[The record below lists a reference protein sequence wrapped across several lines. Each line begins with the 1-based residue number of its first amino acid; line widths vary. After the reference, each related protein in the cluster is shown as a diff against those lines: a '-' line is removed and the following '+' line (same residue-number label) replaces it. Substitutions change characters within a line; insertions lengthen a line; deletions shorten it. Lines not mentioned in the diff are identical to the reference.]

1 MPGDRI
7 PAVPKL
13 INIVKTPC
21 QQRSRDSLERI
32 LKAAETLISS
42 KGHEA
47 LTIAEVVRRSHTSV
61 GTVYARFPDKV
72 ALLHAVHER
81 VILRDL
87 EEFREHLADVHWDAL
102 SLDETVMQLAAIK
115 RAQAKGM
122 ERLYEAF
129 VVHGAT
135 DPVLR
140 AEGYRV
146 KGLNEDLEVGILMS
160 HADEIGHDDPE
171 EAIRI
176 ASRIW
181 QAAREEMV
189 QRSKSGIPGPGGVP
203 QDILMEKLDLVIIA
217 YLKNASRNCLADG
230 NLP

>member
-1 MPGDRI
+1 M
-7 PAVPKL
+7 
-13 INIVKTPC
+13 VKTPC

-32 LKAAETLISS
+32 LKAAEALISS

-87 EEFREHLADVHWDAL
+87 EEFREHLARVRWEIL
-102 SLDETVMQLAAIK
+102 SLEEAVVQLATIK
-115 RAQAKGM
+115 RFQAKGM

-146 KGLNEDLEVGILMS
+146 KGLNEDLDVEILMS
-160 HADEIGHDDPE
+160 HSDAIGHVDPE

-176 ASRIW
+176 ASRVW

-189 QRSKSGIPGPGGVP
+189 QRSKSGVPGPGGVP
-203 QDILMEKLDLVIIA
+203 QDILMEKLDQVIVA
-217 YLKNASRNCLADG
+217 YLRNSGRNCAAG
-230 NLP
+230 GTLP

>member
-1 MPGDRI
+1 M
-7 PAVPKL
+7 PAVIKSV
-13 INIVKTPC
+13 NMVKTPR

-32 LKAAETLISS
+32 LKAAETIIGS
-42 KGHEA
+42 KGHEF
-47 LTIAEVVRRSHTSV
+47 LTIAEVVRRSDTSV
-61 GTVYARFPDKV
+61 GTVYARFPDKE

-81 VILRDL
+81 VIMRDL
-87 EEFREHLADVHWDAL
+87 EDFREQVAAIDWKSL
-102 SLDETVMQLAAIK
+102 SLQEAIVRLAAIK
-115 RAQAKGM
+115 RAKAKGM

-146 KGLNEDLEVGILMS
+146 KGLNEDLEVEILMG
-160 HADEIGHDDPE
+160 HAEEIGHEDPQ

-189 QRSKSGIPGPGGVP
+189 QRSKSGVPGPGGVP
-203 QDILMEKLDLVIIA
+203 QDILMDKLDQVIIA
-217 YLKNASRNCLADG
+217 YLKNMSRICEENG
-230 NLP
+230 SLP

>member
-1 MPGDRI
+1 M
-7 PAVPKL
+7 
-13 INIVKTPC
+13 VKTPC

-32 LKAAETLISS
+32 LKAAEALISS

-87 EEFREHLADVHWDAL
+87 EEFREHLARVRWESL
-102 SLDETVMQLAAIK
+102 SLEEAVVQLATIK
-115 RAQAKGM
+115 RFQAKGM

-146 KGLNEDLEVGILMS
+146 KGLNEDLDVEILMS
-160 HADEIGHDDPE
+160 HSEAIGHVDPE

-176 ASRIW
+176 ASRVW

-189 QRSKSGIPGPGGVP
+189 QRSKSGVPGPGGVP
-203 QDILMEKLDLVIIA
+203 QDILMEKLDQVIVA
-217 YLKNASRNCLADG
+217 YLRNSGRNCAAG
-230 NLP
+230 GTLP

>member
-1 MPGDRI
+1 M
-7 PAVPKL
+7 
-13 INIVKTPC
+13 VKTPC

-81 VILRDL
+81 VIYRDQEEFKNHLAEVDWSTLSL
-87 EEFREHLADVHWDAL
+87 EETVERLA
-102 SLDETVMQLAAIK
+102 TIK

-135 DPVLR
+135 DAVLR

-146 KGLNEDLEVGILMS
+146 KGQNEDLEAEILMG
-160 HADEIGHDDPE
+160 HAGEINHPDPE

-189 QRSKSGIPGPGGVP
+189 QRSRSGVPGPGGVP
-203 QDILMEKLDLVIIA
+203 QDILMEKLDQVIIA
-217 YLKNASRNCLADG
+217 YLKNPSRDCAVDG